1 MTLRFRLALR
11 PFDSFALFIILFL
24 LLLGADN
31 SVQVKNPQR
40 RMNRNEREN
49 VTLNG
54 IAVFCKF

>member
-11 PFDSFALFIILFL
+11 QFDSFALFIILFL

-54 IAVFCKF
+54 IAVLCKF